1 MTTESTRSPFFGTM
15 QKIPGGL
22 MLVPLIL
29 GSLIGTFAP
38 DALAIGG
45 FTTCLLYTSPSP
57 RDS

>member
-1 MTTESTRSPFFGTM
+1 
-15 QKIPGGL
+15 

-45 FTTCLLYTSPSP
+45 FTTADVYKRQSLAAHHCPKNTPARL
-57 RDS
+57 

>member
-1 MTTESTRSPFFGTM
+1 
-15 QKIPGGL
+15 

-45 FTTCLLYTSPSP
+45 FTTALFKNSAMPLIALLIYATG
-57 RDS
+57 